1 MANELYLP
9 QAEYRPAPTSAS
21 WTLRVF
27 VLGLLVLIGWGAVSQ
42 IDQVT
47 RASAQMIAKGRTQV
61 VQSPDGGVL
70 KELLVQEGDAVK
82 AGQLLASLEKA
93 RANAAVDDSGA
104 KIAAL
109 RVTLTRLHA
118 ELANKPL
125 VFDADL
131 RQYPLYIRNQTAL
144 YQQRKRAINED
155 VAALESMRVLANDE
169 LQMNAKLE
177 ATGDVSRSDILRLR
191 RQVTELQSQ
200 ITNKRN
206 KYYQD
211 AQAEMTKAQ
220 EDLNSQ
226 TESLRDR
233 TQLLKQTALYAPA
246 DGIVKNVLV
255 TTVGGVL
262 RPGEALLEILPT
274 DRTLIAEAKISPAD
288 IAFVRLGQSASVS
301 LDAYDSAI
309 FGNLKGEVVYISADT
324 LREESQRQGGP
335 QTYYRVHVQIK
346 GHSFEGERA
355 DKIEVRPGMTAT
367 VSIKA
372 AERSVLSYLT
382 KPVIKT
388 LSQSLGEH

>member
-27 VLGLLVLIGWGAVSQ
+27 VLGLLALLGWGAVSK

-70 KELLVQEGDAVK
+70 KELLVQEGDIVK

-93 RANAAVDDSGA
+93 RANAAVDDSDA

-118 ELANKPL
+118 EMTNKPL
-125 VFDADL
+125 VFDIDL
-131 RQYPLYIRNQTAL
+131 QQYPLYIRNQTAL
-144 YQQRKRAINED
+144 YKQRKRAIADD
-155 VAALESMRVLANDE
+155 VAALESMSALANDE
-169 LQMNAKLE
+169 LQMNARLE

-191 RQVTELQSQ
+191 RQVAELQSQ

-255 TTVGGVL
+255 TTMGGVL
-262 RPGEALLEILPT
+262 RPGEVLLEILPT

-288 IAFVRLGQSASVS
+288 IAFVRMGQSASVS

-324 LREESQRQGGP
+324 LREESQRQGGL

-346 GHSFEGERA
+346 GHSFEGDRA